1 MYDYMVK
8 NGLSISVISELLIY
22 NAVVPRLIPPLSF
35 TYLLHGTLIGY
46 LFRGLATR
54 SGFTKQ
60 TDPPPAK
67 TFELAVLSGKIQL
80 SKFHHVFKDS
90 AAAFY

>member
-8 NGLSISVISELLIY
+8 NGPSISNQWANLQRGCTSSNPAPFFYV
-22 NAVVPRLIPPLSF
+22 
-35 TYLLHGTLIGY
+35 LLHRALIGY

-60 TDPPPAK
+60 TDHPPAK

-80 SKFHHVFKDS
+80 FKFHHVFKDS
-90 AAAFY
+90 AAAFH

>member
-1 MYDYMVK
+1 MVH
-8 NGLSISVISELLIY
+8 LSLISELLIY

-35 TYLLHGTLIGY
+35 TYLLHRALIGS

-60 TDPPPAK
+60 TDHPPAK

-80 SKFHHVFKDS
+80 FKFHHVFKDS
-90 AAAFY
+90 AAAFH